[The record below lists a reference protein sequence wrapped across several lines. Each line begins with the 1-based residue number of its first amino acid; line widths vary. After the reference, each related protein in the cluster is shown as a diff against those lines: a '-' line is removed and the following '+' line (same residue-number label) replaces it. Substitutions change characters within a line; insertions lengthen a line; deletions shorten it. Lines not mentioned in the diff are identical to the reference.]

1 MIELSNNQPHSWG
14 TPNEEELAAIV
25 AALEQTWPRNAEVV
39 AKPHT
44 PVWRFSG
51 RWW

>member
-1 MIELSNNQPHSWG
+1 MVKLADDQPQTWG
-14 TPNEEELAAIV
+14 TPSDEELAAIV
-25 AALEQTWPRNAEVV
+25 AALEQVWPRGSATVP
-39 AKPHT
+39 KQRT